1 MKRAAARL
9 LASLLVAAGTT
20 RGEGPR
26 DGCVVVTGA
35 SGFLAGH
42 VVNELLARGE
52 LAGHARGARRA
63 ARGGGRERLY

>member
-1 MKRAAARL
+1 MKRACAALGL
-9 LASLLVAAGTT
+9 LASLLVAGTT

-52 LAGHARGARRA
+52 
-63 ARGGGRERLY
+63 YS